1 MLLRP
6 LITVL
11 AVALS
16 GAALAQAPADP
27 SATPRV
33 GQRTANQQKR
43 IDQGVASG
51 ALNEKE
57 AARLKKREA
66 KIAAD
71 TAAAKADG
79 TVTKAERAKLHNEQ
93 NRASRAIGKQ
103 KHDAQKTG

>member
-1 MLLRP
+1 
-6 LITVL
+6 
-11 AVALS
+11 
-16 GAALAQAPADP
+16 
-27 SATPRV
+27 
-33 GQRTANQQKR
+33 
-43 IDQGVASG
+43 VASG